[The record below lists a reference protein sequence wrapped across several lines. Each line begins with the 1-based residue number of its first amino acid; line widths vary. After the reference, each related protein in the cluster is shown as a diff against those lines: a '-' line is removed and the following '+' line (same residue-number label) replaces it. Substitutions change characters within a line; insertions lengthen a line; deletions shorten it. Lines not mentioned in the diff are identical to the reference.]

1 MNPEIAVFNAI
12 VIDTNAFDA
21 KGNDFCG
28 YFDPILPS
36 FFKSIHQQKLQL
48 ISHPIL
54 QGETVQHI
62 RDGDLNNK
70 PSYTD
75 TAIQKHKAILELIGI
90 SCDEIREKLR
100 NLDLCEST
108 VKSFLQEC
116 STATMLPY
124 TDAAVIFEQYF
135 SSTPPFAKSGDKKSE
150 FPDAFV
156 IESLKLYLR
165 ENPNISVLVVSN
177 DGDWK
182 NSLAEFTNVTL
193 ADNINEALQLIH
205 SCGEKLTKIID
216 CLNEEI
222 VAMLAS
228 CTDDIWFNLPNYECD
243 DDPIIDSVVV
253 DAIDDFNVVPLSI
266 TSDAIV
272 LQTTASL
279 LVNGEAIIFDPD
291 NSVWDGEER
300 VYILPAYSKMIFKE
314 AEAEVTCQ
322 LTISLDNSQQPT
334 LENVKLIQPSSVE
347 LSIDEDKTDY
357 EDPID
362 ENDIRGEMLDA
373 LEEYYRH

>member
-1 MNPEIAVFNAI
+1 M
-12 VIDTNAFDA
+12 
-21 KGNDFCG
+21 
-28 YFDPILPS
+28 
-36 FFKSIHQQKLQL
+36 
-48 ISHPIL
+48 
-54 QGETVQHI
+54 
-62 RDGDLNNK
+62 
-70 PSYTD
+70 
-75 TAIQKHKAILELIGI
+75 
-90 SCDEIREKLR
+90 
-100 NLDLCEST
+100 
-108 VKSFLQEC
+108 
-116 STATMLPY
+116 
-124 TDAAVIFEQYF
+124 
-135 SSTPPFAKSGDKKSE
+135 
-150 FPDAFV
+150 
-156 IESLKLYLR
+156 
-165 ENPNISVLVVSN
+165 
-177 DGDWK
+177 
-182 NSLAEFTNVTL
+182 
-193 ADNINEALQLIH
+193 IH

-216 CLNEEI
+216 CLNDEI
-222 VAMLAS
+222 VAMLAN

-243 DDPIIDSVVV
+243 DDPIINSVVV

-266 TSDAIV
+266 TSDTIV

-322 LTISLDNSQQPT
+322 LTISLDTSLQPT
-334 LENVKLIQPSSVE
+334 LETVKLIQPSSVE